1 MTNPELTPSSTRDA
15 DAAARLG
22 VLLYRVRSG
31 SRRPEFAEH
40 AVGFAERMEPDA
52 PGFHRTQ
59 TVDYVWVAKGQV
71 VLETDTGEVTFD
83 ENDVVVQHGT
93 RHAWRNPRDNSA
105 TLSVVLVGVE
115 A

>member
-1 MTNPELTPSSTRDA
+1 MLTLPPDSVFFSTEYDP
-15 DAAARLG
+15 
-22 VLLYRVRSG
+22 VLVG
-31 SRRPEFAEH
+31 QEFAEH

-59 TVDYVWVAKGQV
+59 TVYYVWVAKGQV
-71 VLETDTGEVTFD
+71 VLETDTGEVTLD